1 MAIWPGERTGTTILL
16 DGETYLV
23 ADATTAE
30 QHSQDAAV
38 TMHPRETG
46 GDVSDHYQAKLP
58 EVALTLVFTNTPLT
72 FDNDDADRPSNAYR
86 SLLDLQEQRLLV
98 TLLTRVAIYEDCALV
113 SCGAPVSV
121 EDGQALSI
129 STTWRVLR
137 RVSTEQTTI
146 PAEILRGLV
155 RATGKGKDSTKD
167 QVSEPTI
174 ETQAADLAADAVR
187 GKTIMRGII
196 DAATGG

>member
-1 MAIWPGERTGTTILL
+1 MAIWEAERTGTTILL
-16 DGETYLV
+16 SGETYLV

-30 QHSQDAAV
+30 QHSQEAAI
-38 TMHPRETG
+38 TQHPREAG

-72 FDNDDADRPSNAYR
+72 FDNDDADRPANAYR
-86 SLLDLQEQRLLV
+86 QLLDLQEQRQLV
-98 TLLTRVAIYEDCALV
+98 TLITRVAVYEDCGLV
-113 SCGAPVSV
+113 SCGAPVSI

-129 STTWRVLR
+129 ATTWRVLR

-155 RATGKGKDSTKD
+155 RASGKGKDSTKD

-174 ETQAADLAADAVR
+174 ETQAADLAAQAVR
-187 GKTIMRGII
+187 GKTVMRGIL